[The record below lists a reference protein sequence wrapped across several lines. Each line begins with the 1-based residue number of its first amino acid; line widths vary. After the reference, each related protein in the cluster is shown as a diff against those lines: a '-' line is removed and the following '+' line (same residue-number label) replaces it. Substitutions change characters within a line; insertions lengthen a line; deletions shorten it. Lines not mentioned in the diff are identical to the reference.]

1 MIWGGKM
8 PNKFWKGRQQKIINN
23 NKVQLPNNCDFKQTN
38 KSKKNSSNQEG
49 ILITTMQYQLVRI
62 SSGWSFF
69 STNCHFQKHKHMRN
83 NMTLP
88 IIPVSFELW
97 PFCLGWSK
105 IFHIFLK
112 QKSFRN
118 SEPSVIYLCD
128 RLVVT
133 QGPI

>member
-1 MIWGGKM
+1 M

-23 NKVQLPNNCDFKQTN
+23 NKVQLPNNCDFNKQTN
-38 KSKKNSSNQEG
+38 QKKNSSNQEG

-88 IIPVSFELW
+88 IIRPVSW
-97 PFCLGWSK
+97 IVTFCLGWSK
-105 IFHIFLK
+105 ILNKKRYTETKFFIFCWNK
-112 QKSFRN
+112 CHCKIQNQVFSIF
-118 SEPSVIYLCD
+118 VID
-128 RLVVT
+128 
-133 QGPI
+133 